1 VRHDIP
7 LLTTASQA
15 RQLHEID
22 LKVSPQ
28 TKQQDAPARLEHP
41 AAIAGI
47 DGQLRSIGKRFRL
60 LFWLAPA
67 LLLLGIFTY
76 LPILLEFGLSFFTAD
91 GFSPPKWSG
100 LGNYWDAIHD
110 VDFWTAL
117 LNNGWYAVW
126 TVTGKVVL
134 ALAIA
139 SLLNQKVF
147 GGNFL
152 RSVFFLP
159 VVLSFVAI
167 GIIWTLIYNYDYGII
182 NGTLSLLGLQ
192 WLRHDWLGSPETAF
206 GAVVLVDL
214 WKWTGF
220 HIVIY
225 LAGLQSI
232 PQDLYEAAAL
242 DGASVWQR
250 FWKITVPLL
259 KPFTAINVLLASLGA
274 LSVFDLVYVMTQGG
288 PVKATDVVMIE
299 VYNQAFQFNRLGYA
313 AAMSAIMLVLI
324 MVISVTV
331 LRAFGQKLLA
341 RG

>member
-1 VRHDIP
+1 LPNEAHNC
-7 LLTTASQA
+7 LASEA
-15 RQLHEID
+15 ALHETD
-22 LKVSPQ
+22 LKNSPQ
-28 TKQQDAPARLEHP
+28 TSQQNAPVKPEH

-47 DGQLRSIGKRFRL
+47 ARQSRSIGRRFR

-76 LPILLEFGLSFFTAD
+76 LPIALEFGLSFFSAD

-100 LGNYWDAIHD
+100 TGNYLDAIHD
-110 VDFWTAL
+110 GDFWAAL

-126 TVTGKVVL
+126 TVTGKVGI

-147 GGNFL
+147 AGNFL

-167 GIIWTLIYNYDYGII
+167 GIIWTLIYNYNYGII

-206 GAVVLVDL
+206 GAVILVDL

-220 HIVIY
+220 HVVIY

-242 DGASVWQR
+242 DGASVLQR

-324 MVISVTV
+324 ILISIAV
-331 LRAFGQKLLA
+331 LRAFGQNLLA
-341 RG
+341 RE